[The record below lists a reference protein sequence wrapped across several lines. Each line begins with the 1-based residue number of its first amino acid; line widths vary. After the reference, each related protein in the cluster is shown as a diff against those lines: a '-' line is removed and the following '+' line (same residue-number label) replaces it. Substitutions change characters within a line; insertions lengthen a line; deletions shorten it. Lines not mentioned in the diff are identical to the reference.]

1 MTRGRPKLPTP
12 EVIDAQV
19 NEEAL
24 RIGSAALDIVGAHVR
39 ETAATEQQDIAAGVF
54 DLGQSV
60 GAALMANM
68 VKNFSAAAEV
78 RAFEEVNK
86 SKAFS
91 HLKIRMPDGVLR
103 TAENIDEFCRAIF
116 NRGYK
121 AMNNQKILLER
132 LGEETYES
140 ANRLGLNRG
149 QLRLL
154 ISLPEEDRAIV
165 EEAMR
170 SDSKPDVLMAIETLA
185 SKLDESREALR
196 KERDTRKAEKD
207 KLDAT
212 HKADLQAKDRLM
224 ASVRERANKAEEK
237 LAQLETHGVPAD
249 ERLNELTGDIH
260 SLGKKAD
267 DALILVERILE
278 AIDQVVTDIFD
289 RPEHDRPDT
298 KGAVALV
305 QRARD
310 QGFRLA
316 STVGRIQA
324 IVDNCLLPQ
333 IEAREM
339 YQPYTAEDGAVLGD
353 EVVG

>member
-1 MTRGRPKLPTP
+1 MGRKPNAITP
-12 EVIDAQV
+12 LVEPPVMNDDGLQASSSALTTLSVQANV
-19 NEEAL
+19 HEAAVRQLAL
-24 RIGSAALDIVGAHVR
+24 RLGYMLPADCTDPDLIQR
-39 ETAATEQQDIAAGVF
+39 DIAANMRRSVESCFEVGRGLAVLKQACEHGQF
-54 DLGQSV
+54 LPRLEDLGIDHSV
-60 GAALMANM
+60 AKRFMQAAFKFSNGATSHHLT
-68 VKNFSAAAEV
+68 
-78 RAFEEVNK
+78 
-86 SKAFS
+86 KAIGS
-91 HLKIRMPDGVLR
+91 
-103 TAENIDEFCRAIF
+103 
-116 NRGYK
+116 
-121 AMNNQKILLER
+121 Q
-132 LGEETYES
+132 
-140 ANRLGLNRG
+140 
-149 QLRLL
+149 
-154 ISLPEEDRAIV
+154 
-165 EEAMR
+165 
-170 SDSKPDVLMAIETLA
+170 
-185 SKLDESREALR
+185 SKLFELLVLDDDQTEELEQTGQTGGLTLDDVASMSVKELRAALR

>member
-1 MTRGRPKLPTP
+1 MGRKPAPRTNTDPIAL
-12 EVIDAQV
+12 V
-19 NEEAL
+19 NEEAVAEGHAAITELAKL
-24 RIGSAALDIVGAHVR
+24 RADQDAAVRKCAAHVGYTLPADCTDPDIIQR
-39 ETAATEQQDIAAGVF
+39 DISANMRRSVEACLEVGRGLTVLKQACVHGQFQARMEALGLEPRVAQRFMATAIRFSNATSTPLLKAAGNQTKLFEMLVL
-54 DLGQSV
+54 DDEQTEELEQTGQTGSLTLDDVASMSV
-60 GAALMANM
+60 KEL
-68 VKNFSAAAEV
+68 
-78 RAFEEVNK
+78 
-86 SKAFS
+86 
-91 HLKIRMPDGVLR
+91 
-103 TAENIDEFCRAIF
+103 
-116 NRGYK
+116 
-121 AMNNQKILLER
+121 
-132 LGEETYES
+132 
-140 ANRLGLNRG
+140 
-149 QLRLL
+149 
-154 ISLPEEDRAIV
+154 
-165 EEAMR
+165 
-170 SDSKPDVLMAIETLA
+170 
-185 SKLDESREALR
+185 REALR

-237 LAQLETHGVPAD
+237 LAQLETHGIPAD

-260 SLGKKAD
+260 GLGKKAD

-339 YQPYTAEDGAVLGD
+339 YQPYTAEDGRVLGD

>member
-1 MTRGRPKLPTP
+1 MGRTPTP
-12 EVIDAQV
+12 RTNLEPIAIV

-24 RIGSAALDIVGAHVR
+24 QAGSAALDILGAHER
-39 ETAATEQQDIAAGVF
+39 ETAAVQQQEAAQGVF
-54 DLGQSV
+54 GLGQAV
-60 GAALMANM
+60 GAAMMANM
-68 VKNFSAAAEV
+68 IKSFSATAEV

-86 SKAFS
+86 SKSFS
-91 HLKIRMPDGVLR
+91 ALALKMPNGEFR
-103 TAENIDEFCRAIF
+103 PAENIDEFCRVIF
-116 NRGYK
+116 GRGYK
-121 AMNNQKILLER
+121 AMADQKILLER

-154 ISLPEEDRAIV
+154 VSLPEEDRAIV

-185 SKLDESREALR
+185 SKLDESRDALR

-207 KLDAT
+207 KLDAS

-249 ERLNELTGDIH
+249 ARLNELTGDIH

-339 YQPYTAEDGAVLGD
+339 YQPYTAEDGRALGD